1 MIKKLLYVFFL
12 AIPCITFAQ
21 TDEINI
27 SASFAE
33 SIELRFTTSGDVS
46 WTFSTINHYK
56 NGFLPKL
63 RIVDYEVS
71 ASVSF
76 LVQCQITPMT
86 NGNGDELSLGNI
98 SLRPGI
104 SNDYV
109 ADRGSRWEWAGGD
122 RSSFTNDSGIS
133 RGDIFFG
140 DKLASPRTIVVPGPS
155 GNAGGFEKN
164 RYKLLIGMGAFSQTK
179 LNSMPTMLDQNISPG
194 VYTGTILLT
203 ALADVN

>member
-1 MIKKLLYVFFL
+1 MKKLLFCLFL
-12 AIPCITFAQ
+12 AVPCINFAQ

-46 WTFSTINHYK
+46 WTFSTISHYK
-56 NGFLPKL
+56 NGFLPKK

-71 ASVSF
+71 ASVNF

-86 NGNGDELSLGNI
+86 NGNGDELNLGNI

-109 ADRGSRWEWAGGD
+109 GDRGSRWEWAEGD
-122 RSSFTNDSGIS
+122 RGTFTNDSNIS
-133 RGDIFFG
+133 RGDIFYG
-140 DKLASPRTIVVPGPS
+140 DQLATPRTPVVPGPN

-164 RYKLLIGMGAFSQTK
+164 RYKLLIGMGAFSQTQH
-179 LNSMPTMLDQNISPG
+179 NGMSTMLDQNISPG
-194 VYTGTILLT
+194 VYTGTIVLT
-203 ALADVN
+203 ALAAVN